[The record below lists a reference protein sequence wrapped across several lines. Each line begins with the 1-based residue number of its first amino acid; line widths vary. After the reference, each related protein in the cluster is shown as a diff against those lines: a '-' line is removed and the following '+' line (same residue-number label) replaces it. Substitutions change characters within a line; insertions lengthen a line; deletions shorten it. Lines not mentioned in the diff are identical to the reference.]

1 MMMQCVFKNYF
12 DLRMKPELSWGIN
25 FADFSELTQG
35 IDFATVSTIF
45 FGLENINVLSI
56 II

>member
-1 MMMQCVFKNYF
+1 MQCVFKNCF
-12 DLRMKPELSWGIN
+12 DLRMKSELLWGIN

-45 FGLENINVLSI
+45 FGLENINVLLI

>member
-12 DLRMKPELSWGIN
+12 NLRMKPELSWGIN